1 MESHAFSPGRNGPKH
16 LRILADATGI
26 RTAEL
31 TTSLQQV
38 TWRGLPIGGSAITH
52 SVCDNT
58 SVSLRRSSLNRQF
71 CCSTNQGQTTL
82 FGSGAHGETL
92 DMAEYDRT
100 PPKTR
105 RVIALVVGCLLLLPA
120 LAAFLG
126 GGALALGYAF
136 GRDDAG
142 YFRTNLDRIES
153 PTVAVTTE
161 KVDLIADTG
170 EVSRVI
176 DSLDADVRVRV
187 ANARSADAVFIGIA
201 SQADVDRYLSGVAHD
216 EVREVRGHRPVYRTR
231 AGGNEVTAPTAEDF
245 WVARASGMGSQELL
259 WRVRSGRWVAVVM
272 NADGSPGV
280 AADVE
285 VGAKAG
291 FVLPLALILLGLGVI
306 ATAGSVALI
315 VFGAHGFGRH
325 RDDSVAPS
333 PPADASL
340 SAGPV
345 RLEAHLDNDL
355 SRWLWLVKWFLAI
368 PHFVVLV
375 FLWLAFLVLTIVAW
389 FSILFTGR
397 YPRRIFEFNVGVM
410 RWSWRVSYYATTGGI
425 GTDRYP
431 PFSLHPDPTYPAS
444 LDIEPPAQLS
454 RGLAL
459 VKWWLLAIP
468 HYLIIGLFAGGTSWA
483 SSSDDSLRVG
493 SGGGGGLLGLLV
505 VIAGVI
511 LLFRGRYQRSLFDL
525 IVGLN
530 RWIFRVIAYAA
541 LMTDAYPPF
550 RLDQGGS
557 EPAARTDGEPGE
569 PIAATTDGV
578 GR

>member
-1 MESHAFSPGRNGPKH
+1 
-16 LRILADATGI
+16 
-26 RTAEL
+26 
-31 TTSLQQV
+31 
-38 TWRGLPIGGSAITH
+38 
-52 SVCDNT
+52 
-58 SVSLRRSSLNRQF
+58 
-71 CCSTNQGQTTL
+71 
-82 FGSGAHGETL
+82 
-92 DMAEYDRT
+92 MAEDERT

-105 RVIALVVGCLLLLPA
+105 RVIALVVGCLALLPA
-120 LAAFLG
+120 LGAFFG
-126 GGALALGYAF
+126 GGALALGHAF

-142 YFRTNLDRIES
+142 YFGTNLDRIES
-153 PTVAVTTE
+153 PTVAVTTD

-176 DSLDADVRVRV
+176 DSLDADVRIR
-187 ANARSADAVFIGIA
+187 ATNARSADAVFIGIA
-201 SQADVDRYLSGVAHD
+201 SQADMNRYLSDVAHD
-216 EVREVRGHRPVYRTR
+216 EVREMRGHRPVYRTR
-231 AGGNEVTAPTAEDF
+231 SGGNEVTAPTAENF
-245 WVARASGMGSQELL
+245 WVARASGRGSQELV

-280 AADVE
+280 AADVD
-285 VGAKAG
+285 VGARAG
-291 FVLPLALILLGLGVI
+291 FVLPLALILLGLGVV

-315 VFGAHGFGRH
+315 VFGAHGLGRH
-325 RDDSVAPS
+325 RDVSVAPS
-333 PPADASL
+333 PSPDAPS
-340 SAGPV
+340 SPTGPV
-345 RLEAHLDNDL
+345 RLEAHLDDDL

-375 FLWLAFLVLTIVAW
+375 FLWMAFLVLTVVAW

-397 YPRRIFEFNVGVM
+397 YPRGIFEFNVGVM

-468 HYLIIGLFAGGTSWA
+468 HYLIIGLLAGGTLWA
-483 SSSDDSLRVG
+483 SSADDSLRIG

-557 EPAARTDGEPGE
+557 VPTARTIGEAGEPT
-569 PIAATTDGV
+569 AATTHGLEL
-578 GR
+578 